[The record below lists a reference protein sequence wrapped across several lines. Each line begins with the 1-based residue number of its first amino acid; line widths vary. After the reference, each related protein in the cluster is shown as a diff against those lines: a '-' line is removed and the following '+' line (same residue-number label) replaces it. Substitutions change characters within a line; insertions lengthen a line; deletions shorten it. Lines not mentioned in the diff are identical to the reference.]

1 MSSRNPFAPSRATL
15 DGGTATPHRVQGDSA
30 VWRDGRV
37 AVLLPDAP
45 LPRRCV
51 KCNEPAHDPTRTRK
65 VFWHS
70 QWLYLLLLFN
80 LVVFAIVAVVV
91 RKKALIAPGLCG
103 EHKKRRRNALVVGWV
118 GSLSG
123 FVTLVVSAGGSLG
136 FWGVLLGLF
145 VTIGSIIVGM
155 VYGRIVYASKIDAGH
170 VRLKGCGEP
179 FLGSLPDFPG

>member
-15 DGGTATPHRVQGDSA
+15 DGGTAAPRAKGDSA

-37 AVLLPDAP
+37 AVLLPDAT

-51 KCNEPAHDPTRTRK
+51 KCNEPAHDPTKTRK

-70 QWLYLLLLFN
+70 PWLYLLLLFN
-80 LVVFAIVAVVV
+80 FIIFAIVALVV
-91 RKKALIAPGLCG
+91 RKKALIAPGLCA
-103 EHKKRRRNALVVGWV
+103 EHKKRRRNALIVGW
-118 GSLSG
+118 
-123 FVTLVVSAGGSLG
+123 FGSLG
-136 FWGVLLGLF
+136 GFVALTVGASSALGVWGALMGLF
-145 VTIGSIIVGM
+145 ITIGSIIVGM
-155 VYGRIVYASKIDAGH
+155 VYGRIVYASKIDGEH